1 MPMMTVLKWACVLSL
16 VSLVASQTRTV
27 TYTGERVLH
36 CVGPAPHVVEASEL
50 LHDPAVDVWAVHADG
65 SIDIRVMKHY
75 DEMKTQ
81 LEKIFQQCHLVI
93 PDLEDF
99 MSQME
104 QNERKQA
111 VNSSL
116 SWFEE
121 YHTYDEIIGWYQ
133 ELSSEYSELVKY
145 EVIGLSGEDR
155 VMPAIRI
162 GAENARE
169 KIYFQCQIHAREWI
183 SGAVCMYVVDYLVSS
198 YGEVEEVTSLLEK
211 LQILVVPF
219 ANPDGYQYTW
229 TDDRMWRKNR
239 AMNEGSS
246 CRGVDL
252 NRNYNDHWNE
262 GGSSSNP
269 CSETYHGHS
278 AESEP
283 ETHVVCSFFRD
294 NGPIIGAIDWHSY
307 SQLILRPY
315 GWTSEDSP
323 DESLLKELGD
333 GMSRSAY
340 NVHGMQYSSQKS
352 IGLYPATGTAS
363 DWFYGTDATST
374 NNGYRA
380 AGFTIE
386 LRDTGYYGFL
396 LPANQIVF
404 NGQEMVAAVEYF
416 LNFCL
421 NNAIVVTEE
430 GFN

>member
-1 MPMMTVLKWACVLSL
+1 MAALEWACILSL

-27 TYTGERVLH
+27 AYTGERVLN
-36 CVGPAPHVVEASEL
+36 CIGPAPHVAEASEL
-50 LHDPAVDVWAVHADG
+50 LSDPAIDVWAVHADG
-65 SIDIRVMKHY
+65 SIDIRVMKNY
-75 DEMKTQ
+75 DAIKTQ

-99 MSQME
+99 MTQME
-104 QNERKQA
+104 ENKKKQE

-121 YHTYDEIIGWYQ
+121 YHTYEEIISWYQ
-133 ELSSEYSELVKY
+133 ELSSVYSELVKY
-145 EVIGLSGEDR
+145 EVIGFSGKDR
-155 VMPAIRI
+155 EMPAIRI
-162 GAENARE
+162 GAEDANE

-198 YGEVEEVTSLLEK
+198 YGEVAEVTDLLEK

-219 ANPDGYQYTW
+219 VNPDGYKYTW
-229 TDDRMWRKNR
+229 INDRLWRKNR
-239 AMNEGSS
+239 AVNEGSS

-252 NRNYNDHWNE
+252 NRNYNEHWNE

-269 CSETYHGHS
+269 CSETYHGSS

-283 ETHVVCSFFRD
+283 ETQVVSSFFRD
-294 NGPIIGAIDWHSY
+294 NGPIIGAIDWHSF
-307 SQLILRPY
+307 SQLILRAY
-315 GWTSEDSP
+315 GWTYEDSP

-340 NVHGMQYSSQKS
+340 EIHQKHYTSQKS
-352 IGLYPATGTAS
+352 IGLYPTSGTAS
-363 DWFYGTDATST
+363 DWFYGIDATST

-386 LRDTGYYGFL
+386 LRDTGLYGFL
-396 LPANQIVF
+396 LPATQIAP
-404 NGQEMVAAVEYF
+404 NGQEMVAAVKYF
-416 LNFCL
+416 LTFCL
-421 NNAIVVTEE
+421 NNPIYS
-430 GFN
+430 